1 VELHRLRGRLL
12 RYAAL
17 AGLAAL
23 GLVPIAT
30 AALDARSASTRAA
43 DSRPPSVPQG
53 MAFSGSTRTTVS
65 LVWDAASDD
74 VGVAGYR
81 LFKNGAAVATTTKL
95 GHVFR
100 NLSCATS
107 YTFALEAFDAARN
120 ASNRAEATGHI
131 TTRPCATRPPP
142 KSPVKSKP
150 AKAPAGRIAANLWVD
165 TTGGSCVR
173 RARAGSWRDGQACS
187 WNEAYRKALSGDLI
201 LVRGGSYGNVSIGP
215 DRPSV
220 RDVTF
225 ATATGERVT
234 IGDLENG
241 HVAGRGGASNV
252 RFVGP
257 AAARTF
263 RSDGA
268 DNVLVDRWRVDC
280 GGCEG
285 VQVFHIEN
293 ANNVTIRNSDISNN
307 TDNSLIWIS
316 GFNLRFENNRIHD
329 AGLRQGSGAHTE
341 CMYAW
346 RVTNLTL
353 KRNHFY
359 HCGVMDV
366 FITGGDVANGGIV
379 ENNIFERPWE
389 HTGRISS
396 SALAFH
402 FRNGGSPPTPDPTNW
417 VFRHNTF
424 VGSLSITT
432 DANPVGPGGMKIVGN
447 VFLSGAPCGHA
458 NTTYSHNAF
467 VSGGCGSNSI
477 SRPLSAYLAG
487 FTATGDPG
495 NYSLRPN
502 SVLRD
507 RGNPT
512 NHPQRDRSGKLRTG
526 RPDVGAFEFRR

>member
-1 VELHRLRGRLL
+1 MNHLRLRGRLL
-12 RYAAL
+12 RHAAL

-23 GLVPIAT
+23 GLVPIAA
-30 AALDARSASTRAA
+30 AALHGPSAPTRAA

-65 LVWDAASDD
+65 LVWDASTDD
-74 VGVAGYR
+74 IGVAGYR
-81 LFKNGAAVATTTKL
+81 LFKDGVAVATTTRL
-95 GHVFR
+95 RHSYR
-100 NLSCATS
+100 NLRCGTS

-120 ASNRAEATGHI
+120 VSNRAEATGRI
-131 TTRPCATRPPP
+131 TTRACAATTPP
-142 KSPVKSKP
+142 KSPPPP
-150 AKAPAGRIAANLWVD
+150 AKAPAGRVAANLWVD

-173 RARAGSWRDGQACS
+173 RTSAGRWRDGQACS
-187 WNEAYRKALSGDLI
+187 WNQAYGKARSGDLI
-201 LVRGGSYGNVSIGP
+201 LIRGGSYGNVTIGP
-215 DRPSV
+215 NRPSV
-220 RDVTF
+220 RHVTF
-225 ATATGERVT
+225 ATARGERVAV
-234 IGDLENG
+234 GEFENG
-241 HVAGRGGASNV
+241 HVAGRSGASNV

-257 AAARTF
+257 ATSRTF
-263 RSDGA
+263 RSDRS

-280 GGCEG
+280 SGCVG
-285 VQVFHIEN
+285 IQVFHLED
-293 ANNVTIRNSDISNN
+293 ASNVAVRNSDIGNN

-316 GFNLRFENNRIHD
+316 GSNLRFENNRIHD
-329 AGLRQGSGAHTE
+329 AGLRPGSGAHTE

-366 FITGGDVANGGIV
+366 FITGGEVAQGGVV
-379 ENNIFERPWE
+379 ENNVFERPWE
-389 HTGRISS
+389 YTGRVSS

-402 FRNGGSPPTPDPTNW
+402 FRNGDSPPTPDPNNW

-432 DANPVGPGGMKIVGN
+432 DANPVGPGGVRISGN
-447 VFLSGAPCGHA
+447 VFLSGAPCGLGNA
-458 NTTYSHNAF
+458 TYSHNAF

-477 SRPLSAYLAG
+477 SRPLSTYLAG

-495 NYSLRPN
+495 NYSLRSN

-526 RPDVGAFEFRR
+526 RPDVGAYEFRG